1 MGKRYILAF
10 DQGTTS
16 SRSILFDAQGQIVA
30 CAQQEFPQIYPQP
43 GWVEHDP
50 KAILDTQVATAR
62 EVLQAAGASADEI
75 AAIGITNQR
84 ETTVL
89 WDRKTKE
96 PLHNAIVWQCRRTT
110 DLCEQ
115 LHRDGLDDEVR
126 KRTGLVIDAY
136 FSGTKIKWLLDNVPG
151 ARERAERGELCCG
164 TIDTWLLHNLC
175 DVFATDYSNACRTM
189 LFNIHDLKW
198 DNLLLERLGVPA
210 GLLPEVYPTSHVFGE
225 TSVFGGSIPVAS
237 MIGDQQGALFGQAAF
252 NRSECKN
259 TYGTGCFLVMNTGHE
274 AVESSH
280 GLLTSIAWGLDGH
293 VEYALEGSIF
303 VAGAVVQWLRDELK
317 LLDTAAQSED
327 VAQEVPDT
335 GGVYIVPAFVGLGAP
350 HWDMRARGAISG
362 ITRGTSRAHLVR
374 AALESISYQSADVV
388 RTMENDTGEKI
399 PHMRVDGG
407 ACANNF
413 LLQHQADVLN
423 IPVIRGKVIETTAL
437 GSAFLAGLAVG
448 FWKDKQQLAHL
459 WKEDRVFTPQWNE
472 SRREEAIKGWLAA
485 VESVKTHP

>member
-30 CAQQEFPQIYPQP
+30 CAQREFPQIYPQP

-50 KAILDTQVATAR
+50 KAILDTQLETAR
-62 EVLQAAGASADEI
+62 EVLHAANASADEI

-115 LHRDGLDDEVR
+115 LRGENLEHEVR
-126 KRTGLVIDAY
+126 RRTGLVIDAY
-136 FSGTKIKWLLDNVPG
+136 FSGTKMKWLLDKVPG

-164 TIDTWLLHNLC
+164 TIDAWLLHNLC

-198 DNLLLERLGVPA
+198 DDVMLECLGVPPA
-210 GLLPEVYPTSHVFGE
+210 LLPEVFPTSHVYGE
-225 TSVFGGSIPVAS
+225 TSIFGCSIPVAS
-237 MIGDQQGALFGQAAF
+237 LVGDQQGALFGQAAF
-252 NRSECKN
+252 SRTECKN
-259 TYGTGCFLVMNTGHE
+259 TYGTGCFLVMNTGSE
-274 AVESSH
+274 AVESKH
-280 GLLTSIAWGLDGH
+280 GLITSVAWGLDGQ
-293 VEYALEGSIF
+293 VDYALEGSIF

-317 LLDTAAQSED
+317 LLTTAAQSED
-327 VAQEVPDT
+327 VAREVSDT

-399 PHMRVDGG
+399 PRMRVDGG

-423 IPVIRGKVIETTAL
+423 IPVVRGKIIETTAL
-437 GSAFLAGLAVG
+437 GAAFLAGLAVG
-448 FWKDKQQLAHL
+448 FWRDKQQLADL
-459 WKEDRVFTPQWNE
+459 WQEDRVFTPQWNDAQ
-472 SRREEAIKGWLAA
+472 REAAVKGWLAA
-485 VESVKTHP
+485 VESVRTHP